1 MMSKKKIVKIFFL
14 LLVQGFI
21 QNQVKN
27 NSWMFYSNHNFL
39 IPMNIKIKPNLMYT
53 PPPTLFAR
61 NGPEALPHLNYG
73 LTGI

>member
-1 MMSKKKIVKIFFL
+1 
-14 LLVQGFI
+14 
-21 QNQVKN
+21 
-27 NSWMFYSNHNFL
+27 MFYSNHNFL